1 MGARPRVKYFS
12 HIQLPPEDS
21 ITSASHKLA
30 NSHVA
35 HHSSSPGKT
44 GFSGYYEKVNSI
56 MWAFF
61 IEFQ

>member
-1 MGARPRVKYFS
+1 MGARPRVKYFPY
-12 HIQLPPEDS
+12 IQLPPEGS

-30 NSHVA
+30 SSNVA
-35 HHSSSPGKT
+35 HHSLSPGET